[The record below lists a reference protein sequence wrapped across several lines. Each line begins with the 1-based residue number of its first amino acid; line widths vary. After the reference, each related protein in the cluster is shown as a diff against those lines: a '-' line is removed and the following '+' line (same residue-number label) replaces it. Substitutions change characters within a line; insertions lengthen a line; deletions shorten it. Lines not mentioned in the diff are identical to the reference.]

1 MWVVCLVIISIVV
14 YDAIEAGALSSGAVF
29 AGYLTALLF
38 ILIPL
43 TTTHGAII
51 ALSDLSGSGVAFF
64 GQRHSGFMP
73 KCKFI
78 SGEAIKF

>member
-1 MWVVCLVIISIVV
+1 MWVVCLAIISIVV

-51 ALSDLSGSGVAFF
+51 ALSNND
-64 GQRHSGFMP
+64 
-73 KCKFI
+73 
-78 SGEAIKF
+78 